1 MSFSRVLGAAA
12 DPASRAVARYT
23 EEESAGCLGSASKD
37 SVRCSE
43 EGSAGCLG
51 SASEDSVRCS
61 EEEPAGRLGSDSRDP
76 VHYTEEASAYCPG
89 PAGLYPVRLPGMKP
103 ADRSVLQ
110 ELFQRFGLYIQ
121 MNSDRRN
128 LS

>member
-1 MSFSRVLGAAA
+1 M
-12 DPASRAVARYT
+12 
-23 EEESAGCLGSASKD
+23 GSASKD

-51 SASEDSVRCS
+51 SASKDSVRCS
-61 EEEPAGRLGSDSRDP
+61 EEGYAGYLGSASKDP
-76 VHYTEEASAYCPG
+76 VHYSEEASAYCPG
-89 PAGLYPVRLPGMKP
+89 TAGLYPVRLPGMKS

-110 ELFQRFGLYIQ
+110 ELFQWFGLHIQ

>member
-12 DPASRAVARYT
+12 DPASRAAARYA
-23 EEESAGCLGSASKD
+23 EEASAGCLGSASKD

-43 EGSAGCLG
+43 EAF
-51 SASEDSVRCS
+51 
-61 EEEPAGRLGSDSRDP
+61 
-76 VHYTEEASAYCPG
+76 AYCPG
-89 PAGLYPVRLPGMKP
+89 TAGLYPVRLPGMKS

-110 ELFQRFGLYIQ
+110 ELFQWFGLYIQ

>member
-1 MSFSRVLGAAA
+1 M
-12 DPASRAVARYT
+12 
-23 EEESAGCLGSASKD
+23 GSASKD

-51 SASEDSVRCS
+51 SASKDSVRCS
-61 EEEPAGRLGSDSRDP
+61 EEEPAGCLDSASRDP
-76 VHYTEEASAYCPG
+76 VHYSEEASAYCPG

-110 ELFQRFGLYIQ
+110 ELFQGFGLYIQ

>member
-12 DPASRAVARYT
+12 DPASRAAARY
-23 EEESAGCLGSASKD
+23 A
-37 SVRCSE
+37 E

-51 SASEDSVRCS
+51 SASK
-61 EEEPAGRLGSDSRDP
+61 DP
-76 VHYTEEASAYCPG
+76 VHYSEEASAYCPG
-89 PAGLYPVRLPGMKP
+89 TAGLYPVRLPGMKS
-103 ADRSVLQ
+103 ADRSVLL
-110 ELFQRFGLYIQ
+110 ELCQWFGLYIQ

>member
-12 DPASRAVARYT
+12 DPASRAAARYA
-23 EEESAGCLGSASKD
+23 EEASAGCLGSASKD

-51 SASEDSVRCS
+51 SASKDSVCCS
-61 EEEPAGRLGSDSRDP
+61 
-76 VHYTEEASAYCPG
+76 
-89 PAGLYPVRLPGMKP
+89 VRLPGMKS

-110 ELFQRFGLYIQ
+110 ELFQWFGLYIQ

>member
-23 EEESAGCLGSASKD
+23 EEE
-37 SVRCSE
+37 
-43 EGSAGCLG
+43 SAGCLG

>member
-1 MSFSRVLGAAA
+1 MGS
-12 DPASRAVARYT
+12 ASKDSVRCSEAG
-23 EEESAGCLGSASKD
+23 SAGCLGSASKD

-43 EGSAGCLG
+43 EGSAGYLG
-51 SASEDSVRCS
+51 SASK
-61 EEEPAGRLGSDSRDP
+61 DP
-76 VHYTEEASAYCPG
+76 VHYSEEASAYCPG
-89 PAGLYPVRLPGMKP
+89 TAGLYPVRLPGMKS

-110 ELFQRFGLYIQ
+110 ELFQWFGLYIQ

>member
-12 DPASRAVARYT
+12 DPASRAAARYT

-37 SVRCSE
+37 
-43 EGSAGCLG
+43 
-51 SASEDSVRCS
+51 
-61 EEEPAGRLGSDSRDP
+61 P
-76 VHYTEEASAYCPG
+76 VHYSEEASAYCPG
-89 PAGLYPVRLPGMKP
+89 PAGLYPVRLPGMKS

-110 ELFQRFGLYIQ
+110 ELFQWFGLYIQ

-128 LS
+128 L

>member
-12 DPASRAVARYT
+12 DPASRAAARYA
-23 EEESAGCLGSASKD
+23 EEGSAGCLGSASKD

-43 EGSAGCLG
+43 EGSAGYLG
-51 SASEDSVRCS
+51 SASK
-61 EEEPAGRLGSDSRDP
+61 DP
-76 VHYTEEASAYCPG
+76 VHYSEEASAYCPG
-89 PAGLYPVRLPGMKP
+89 TAGLYPVRLPGMKS

-110 ELFQRFGLYIQ
+110 ELFQWFGLYIQ